1 MLRRKSK
8 ETDQEIRERL
18 LQICDLGVLN
28 LEKHEYDLHPPTM
41 TAQAALHEL
50 CRFFLGD
57 NFYIE
62 SPVNQEQANL
72 EIVYEIERKYKKKR

>member
-1 MLRRKSK
+1 MLKRKNK

-28 LEKHEYDLHPPTM
+28 FETHEYDLHPPTM

-50 CRFFLGD
+50 CRYLLGD

-62 SPVNQEQANL
+62 SPMNQEQANL